1 MFKCLKNGW
10 GKRKWNT
17 KKGGK
22 GNQEIFMSNKDII
35 TGARFT

>member
-1 MFKCLKNGW
+1 MDEEKENEIQ
-10 GKRKWNT
+10 

-22 GNQEIFMSNKDII
+22 GNQEISMPNKDVI